1 VVHRCSGQVR
11 LLSHVCN
18 HSCVEVERVVKVLLI
33 RFELEVFLIL
43 QVKLLLRENHSSLS
57 VRKLT
62 LTLVFLWHVL
72 RHRTDLASS
81 RWLLA
86 AS

>member
-1 VVHRCSGQVR
+1 VVYRCSGQVL

-18 HSCVEVERVVKVLLI
+18 HSCVEVERVVEVLLI

-43 QVKLLLRENHSSLS
+43 QVKLLLWENHSSLS